1 MSTENLAAVL
11 EKVGTALKPLAL
23 PIPSPGENELL
34 IRNHAIAAN
43 PADWKLRDFPSH
55 LNNFPT
61 VLGSDVCGIVSAIG
75 PNVTKFK
82 VGDRVT
88 GFALVIA
95 NNKPEHGAWQTYT
108 LLQESATIRIPEFV
122 SYEDGATFPMAFATV
137 AVAYFERLGIARPV
151 LTLDV
156 QQQQQQQPGM
166 LVWGASS
173 STGTAAVQLAKAL
186 GIKVFA
192 TSSPKNHEYIKSLG
206 AYAVVDYRDP
216 DVVSKLVQLAN
227 EAGTPL
233 QYGFDSITEGNSSLL
248 SANTLLASGG
258 QGSKLALTGPW
269 PAGDEKPPTGVE
281 TSMTLAAFAFVHH
294 IEMGSWLFNEYLP
307 KAIEQKK
314 IVPAPQVRVVDGG
327 IEAAQEA
334 LDIVK
339 AGVSATKIV
348 VKVG

>member
-11 EKVGTALKPLAL
+11 EQVGTALKPLTL

-34 IRNHAIAAN
+34 VRNHAIAAN
-43 PADWKLRDFPSH
+43 PADYKIRDFPSH
-55 LNNFPT
+55 LNSFPT

-75 PNVTKFK
+75 PGVTKFK
-82 VGDRVT
+82 VGDRVA

-95 NNKPEHGAWQTYT
+95 NNKLEHGAWQTYT
-108 LLQESATIRIPEFV
+108 LLQESATMRIPGFV
-122 SYEDGATFPMAFATV
+122 SYEEGATFPMAFATV

-151 LTLDV
+151 SDTEV
-156 QQQQQQQPGM
+156 QQSGI

-173 STGTAAVQLAKAL
+173 STGSAAVQLAKEL
-186 GIKVFA
+186 GFKVFA
-192 TSSPKNHEYIKSLG
+192 TASPKNHEYIKSLG

-216 DVVSKLVQLAN
+216 EVVSRLAKLAK

-233 QYGFDSITEGNSSLL
+233 RLGFDSISEGNSSLL

-258 QGSKLALTGPW
+258 QDSKLALVGPW
-269 PAGDEKPPTGVE
+269 PTDDEKPAGVDI
-281 TSMTLAAFAFVHH
+281 SMTIAAFAFVHH
-294 IEMGSWLFNEYLP
+294 IEMGSWMFNEYLP
-307 KAIEQKK
+307 KAIEEKK
-314 IVPAPQVRVVDGG
+314 IVPAPKVQVVEGG
-327 IEAAQEA
+327 IGAAQDA

-348 VKVG
+348 VRVD